1 MRTSDYRRPLVLG
14 SVAAVIALIAA
25 VGAAIA
31 VGALTGGDEGPE
43 RAVDAT
49 LRITPEDQE
58 AQALIDRDASGES
71 APAASFPLLAG
82 GLGSLADYEGTPVVL
97 NFFGSWCVPCKK
109 EMPDLQRVH
118 EELGDRVAFLG
129 LAVNDSERDAKAFVE
144 RYGVTFDTGRDP
156 SGKLATELGVVNFPS
171 TFFISADGLVVGA
184 RPGALDAKVLRLLI
198 DEHLLAS

>member
-1 MRTSDYRRPLVLG
+1 MRTTARHPLVIG

-25 VGAAIA
+25 VGAAVA
-31 VGALTGGDEGPE
+31 VGALTDGDEAPE
-43 RAVDAT
+43 RPVDAT

-58 AQALIDRDASGES
+58 AEALIARDAAGDR
-71 APAASFPLLAG
+71 APTASFPLLGG

-118 EELGDRVAFLG
+118 EEVGDDIAFLG

-171 TFFISADGLVVGA
+171 TFFIAADGTVVGA
-184 RPGALDAKVLRLLI
+184 RPGALDAEVLRRLI
-198 DEHLLAS
+198 DEHLRPS